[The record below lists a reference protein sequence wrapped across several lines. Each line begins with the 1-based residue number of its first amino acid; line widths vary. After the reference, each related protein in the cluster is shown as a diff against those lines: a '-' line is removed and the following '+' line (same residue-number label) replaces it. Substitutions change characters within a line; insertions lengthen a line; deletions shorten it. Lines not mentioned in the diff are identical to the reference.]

1 MSTTRTASQ
10 PKQDRSRLTR
20 QRLLETTVRCLAE
33 RGWSASTV
41 SVIATEAGISR
52 GALQHHFPTRETLV
66 VAALEYMFEERR
78 AAVERLGPPPGDS
91 VTATAGPVDEA
102 ERVHDVVSTLVE
114 VYTGD
119 LFRAA
124 LHAWTAAAADEQ
136 VRSLIAPLE
145 RRFARSVH
153 DQAVSQLGVDDSDPH
168 VRTLIQATLDLAR
181 GLALADLLSDDSKRR
196 HRIVATWSATLAGEL
211 GRSRPPT
218 LS

>member
-1 MSTTRTASQ
+1 MSTARTASQ

-20 QRLLETTVRCLAE
+20 QRLLETTVHCLAE

-41 SVIATEAGISR
+41 SVIASDAGISR
-52 GALQHHFPTRETLV
+52 GALQHHFPTREALV

-78 AAVERLGPPPGDS
+78 AVVEHLGPPPDG
-91 VTATAGPVDEA
+91 TVDEA
-102 ERVHDVVSTLVE
+102 ERVHSVVSTLVE
-114 VYTGD
+114 VYTGE

-153 DQAVSQLGVDDSDPH
+153 DQAVAHLGVDDSDPH

-196 HRIVATWSATLAGEL
+196 RRIVRTWSDTLAAEL
-211 GRSRPPT
+211 GRSQPHTP
-218 LS
+218 

>member
-1 MSTTRTASQ
+1 MTSSSTRRATE

-20 QRLLETTVRCLAE
+20 QRLLAATVRSLAE
-33 RGWSASTV
+33 RGWTATTV

-52 GALQHHFPTRETLV
+52 GALQHHFPTREAII
-66 VAALEYMFEERR
+66 VAALEYVFEERR
-78 AAVERLGPPPGDS
+78 LVVERMPPPTGD
-91 VTATAGPVDEA
+91 GP
-102 ERVHDVVSTLVE
+102 ERVHAVVTALIDVYNGE
-114 VYTGD
+114 

-136 VRSLIAPLE
+136 VREVIAPLE

-153 DQAVSQLGVDDSDPH
+153 ELMVDHLGADDTDPH

-196 HRIVATWSATLAGEL
+196 RRIVRTWSRLLADEL
-211 GRSRPPT
+211 GFASP
-218 LS
+218 

>member
-1 MSTTRTASQ
+1 MSITRTVSE

-20 QRLLETTVRCLAE
+20 QRLLEATVRCLAE

-41 SVIATEAGISR
+41 SVIADEAGISR
-52 GALQHHFPTRETLV
+52 GALQHHFPTREALV

-78 AAVERLGPPPGDS
+78 VLVEQMPLPPTDSSDGAV
-91 VTATAGPVDEA
+91 
-102 ERVHDVVSTLVE
+102 RVHTVVSTLIE

-136 VRSLIAPLE
+136 VREVIAPLE

-153 DQAVSQLGVDDSDPH
+153 DLAVAHIGVDDSDPH

-181 GLALADLLSDDSKRR
+181 GLALADLLTDDSKRR
-196 HRIVATWSATLAGEL
+196 RRIVTAWSATLAGEL
-211 GRSRPPT
+211 G
-218 LS
+218 LAD

>member
-1 MSTTRTASQ
+1 MSTARTASQ

-41 SVIATEAGISR
+41 TVIATEAGISR
-52 GALQHHFPTRETLV
+52 GALQHHFPTREALV

-78 AAVERLGPPPGDS
+78 ALVERLGAPGGESPSTDD
-91 VTATAGPVDEA
+91 PVDEA
-102 ERVHDVVSTLVE
+102 ERVHRVVSTLVD

-136 VRSLIAPLE
+136 VRALIAPLE

-153 DQAVSQLGVDDSDPH
+153 DEAVAQLGVDDSDPH

-196 HRIVATWSATLAGEL
+196 RRIVRTWSTTLAGEL
-211 GRSRPPT
+211 GRSQPPPP
-218 LS
+218 